1 MKKELRQMMNDG
13 GSNLKMLQNS
23 LMVTT
28 SSMLMAEGE
37 GMLAWLTDLQMMV
50 VMTGQGWRQIVVRK
64 EIAVLV
70 VSLTNCSLEPH

>member
-1 MKKELRQMMNDG
+1 MKKELRQMLNDG

-50 VMTGQGWRQIVVRK
+50 VMTGQGWRQIEVRK
-64 EIAVLV
+64 KIVVLV
-70 VSLTNCSLEPH
+70 ISITNYSLEPH

>member
-1 MKKELRQMMNDG
+1 MMKEG
-13 GSNLKMLQNS
+13 GSNLKMLQSS

-64 EIAVLV
+64 EYRSAG
-70 VSLTNCSLEPH
+70 SSPN

>member
-1 MKKELRQMMNDG
+1 MLNDG

-37 GMLAWLTDLQMMV
+37 GMLAWLTDRQMMV
-50 VMTGQGWRQIVVRK
+50 FMTGQGWRQIVVRK
-64 EIAVLV
+64 EIV
-70 VSLTNCSLEPH
+70 VFKPSKTNELIKYDNIHN

>member
-1 MKKELRQMMNDG
+1 MMNDG

-37 GMLAWLTDLQMMV
+37 GRLAWLTDLQMMV

>member
-1 MKKELRQMMNDG
+1 MMNDG

-64 EIAVLV
+64 EIVVLV
-70 VSLTNCSLEPH
+70 ESLTNCSLEPH

>member
-1 MKKELRQMMNDG
+1 MLNDG

-64 EIAVLV
+64 EIVD
-70 VSLTNCSLEPH
+70 

>member
-1 MKKELRQMMNDG
+1 MMKDG

-37 GMLAWLTDLQMMV
+37 GMLAWLTDRQMMV
-50 VMTGQGWRQIVVRK
+50 FMTGQGWRQIEVRK
-64 EIAVLV
+64 GIVVLV
-70 VSLTNCSLEPH
+70 VSLTNYSLEPH

>member
-1 MKKELRQMMNDG
+1 MMNDG

-50 VMTGQGWRQIVVRK
+50 VMTGQVWRQIVVRK
-64 EIAVLV
+64 DMIYEYDNIH
-70 VSLTNCSLEPH
+70 N

>member
-1 MKKELRQMMNDG
+1 MMNDG
-13 GSNLKMLQNS
+13 GSNLKMLQNR

-50 VMTGQGWRQIVVRK
+50 VMTAQVWRQIVVRK
-64 EIAVLV
+64 DMIYEYDNIH
-70 VSLTNCSLEPH
+70 N

>member
-1 MKKELRQMMNDG
+1 MLNEG

-64 EIAVLV
+64 EIVVLV
-70 VSLTNCSLEPH
+70 ISITNYSLEPH

>member
-1 MKKELRQMMNDG
+1 MMNDG

>member
-1 MKKELRQMMNDG
+1 MMNDG

-28 SSMLMAEGE
+28 SSMLMSEGE
-37 GMLAWLTDLQMMV
+37 GRLAWLTDLQMMV

-70 VSLTNCSLEPH
+70 VSLTNCSLEPY

>member
-1 MKKELRQMMNDG
+1 MMNDG

-37 GMLAWLTDLQMMV
+37 GMLAWLTDRQMMV
-50 VMTGQGWRQIVVRK
+50 FMTGQGWRQIEVRK
-64 EIAVLV
+64 GIVVLV
-70 VSLTNCSLEPH
+70 VSLTNYSLEPH

>member
-1 MKKELRQMMNDG
+1 MMNDG

-50 VMTGQGWRQIVVRK
+50 VMTGQGWRQIEVRK
-64 EIAVLV
+64 DMMNVMI
-70 VSLTNCSLEPH
+70 SLNNCSLDNP

>member
-1 MKKELRQMMNDG
+1 MMNDG

-37 GMLAWLTDLQMMV
+37 GMMAWLTDLQMMV

>member
-1 MKKELRQMMNDG
+1 MMNDG
-13 GSNLKMLQNS
+13 GSNLKMLQNR

-50 VMTGQGWRQIVVRK
+50 VMTAQGWRHIVVRK
-64 EIAVLV
+64 EIVILV
-70 VSLTNCSLEPH
+70 VLLTNCSLEPY

>member
-1 MKKELRQMMNDG
+1 MMNEG

-50 VMTGQGWRQIVVRK
+50 VMTGQVWRQIVVRK
-64 EIAVLV
+64 DMIYEYDNIH
-70 VSLTNCSLEPH
+70 N

>member
-1 MKKELRQMMNDG
+1 MMNDG

-37 GMLAWLTDLQMMV
+37 GRLAWLTDLQMMV
-50 VMTGQGWRQIVVRK
+50 VMTGQGWRQIEVRK
-64 EIAVLV
+64 EI
-70 VSLTNCSLEPH
+70 TIHN

>member
-1 MKKELRQMMNDG
+1 MLNDG

-37 GMLAWLTDLQMMV
+37 GMLAWMTDLQMMV
-50 VMTGQGWRQIVVRK
+50 VMTAQGWRQIVVRK

>member
-1 MKKELRQMMNDG
+1 MMNDG

-64 EIAVLV
+64 EIV
-70 VSLTNCSLEPH
+70 VFKPSKTNELIKYDNIHN

>member
-1 MKKELRQMMNDG
+1 MLNDG

-50 VMTGQGWRQIVVRK
+50 VMTGQGWTQIEVRK
-64 EIAVLV
+64 EILVLV
-70 VSLTNCSLEPH
+70 IFITNYSLEPH

>member
-1 MKKELRQMMNDG
+1 MMNDG

-28 SSMLMAEGE
+28 SSMLMTEGE
-37 GMLAWLTDLQMMV
+37 GMMAWLTDLQMMV

-64 EIAVLV
+64 EIV
-70 VSLTNCSLEPH
+70 VFKP